1 MTDPVSFALAV
12 LLVLATPGPTN
23 TLLAT
28 AAATRGLRNCFLLM
42 PAEIAGYMI
51 SIGTLLTVVRPLAQT
66 SSLTGMALRAVC
78 ACYLLYLA
86 WTLWGG
92 MTGRQ
97 QPSKFVG
104 PRHVF
109 VTTLLNPKAVVF
121 AFLIF
126 PEPSSPQWVQ
136 LRAFGLFI
144 GVCMVVC
151 AGWLTLG
158 ATIRSRAGFFITP
171 YGFQRGAAVALAIFA
186 VVMVGSL
193 SR

>member
-28 AAATRGLRNCFLLM
+28 AAATRGLRNCFFLM

-51 SIGTLLTVVRPLAQT
+51 SISILLMVVRPLAQT
-66 SSLTGMALRAVC
+66 SSLAGMSLRAAC

-86 WTLWGG
+86 WTLWG

-97 QPSKFVG
+97 QSSERVG

-109 VTTLLNPKAVVF
+109 VTTLLNPKGVVF

-126 PEPSSPQWVQ
+126 PEPGSAQWVQ

-144 GVCMVVC
+144 CVCMVVC
-151 AGWLTLG
+151 AGWLTFG
-158 ATIRSRAGFFITP
+158 AMIRHRAGFFITP